1 MPLAKT
7 NICCD
12 IAVTQI
18 NYLSLNKSDN
28 IEQIRGQSH
37 EKDLVKVFIL
47 DDSKLG
53 GFEVI

>member
-12 IAVTQI
+12 VAVTQI

-28 IEQIRGQSH
+28 IEQIRGRSH